1 MTAEEL
7 LRRYAAG
14 ERDFTAANLSKS
26 RPERRRREYLVSTGA
41 GLYALYVLLGEAE
54 FLGDFGFGNAQL

>member
-14 ERDFTAANLSKS
+14 EREFTAANQCKS
-26 RPERRRREYLVSTGA
+26 RLEQQRREPRVSTGS

-54 FLGDFGFGNAQL
+54 FLGDFGFRNAQL